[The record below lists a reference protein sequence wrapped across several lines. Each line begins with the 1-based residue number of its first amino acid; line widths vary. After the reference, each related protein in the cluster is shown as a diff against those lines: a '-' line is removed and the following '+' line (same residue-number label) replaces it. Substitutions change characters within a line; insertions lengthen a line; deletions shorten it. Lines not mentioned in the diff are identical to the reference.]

1 MGGAGIGDAGMG
13 VDSTVLSSPDPAS
26 PENPVTVLESDD
38 IEPGGRWFLAANI
51 FGRPKNRGGVV
62 SAMSVVSI
70 AASIA
75 ASIVVH
81 GILPDIEKWLGLE
94 TNPSHLLAIVQ
105 RGGAAV

>member
-1 MGGAGIGDAGMG
+1 MGGAGMG

-26 PENPVTVLESDD
+26 PENPVTVLGSED

-62 SAMSVVSI
+62 LAMSVMSIAASIAVSI
-70 AASIA
+70 AASIVA
-75 ASIVVH
+75 H
-81 GILPDIEKWLGLE
+81 GILPDIEKWLELE
-94 TNPSHLLAIVQ
+94 TNPSHFLAIVQ